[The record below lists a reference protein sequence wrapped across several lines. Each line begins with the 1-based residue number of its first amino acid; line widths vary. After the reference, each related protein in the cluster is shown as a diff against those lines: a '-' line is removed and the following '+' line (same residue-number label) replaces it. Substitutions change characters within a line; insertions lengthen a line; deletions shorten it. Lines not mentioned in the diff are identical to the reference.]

1 MGNNGVQLPVKEYKD
16 GKLIGTEMLYTDY
29 KFSTDD
35 GKAHFLPAPW
45 TGLLSAA
52 AAQKEKYRFWINN
65 GRVNHIWQTGYHDRY
80 IAFRNQRYPMAM
92 IEMNPDD
99 AAELGVSPG
108 DVVEIANDYGSTYAM
123 AYPEPDIKSNQS
135 FMQFG
140 YYNGVM
146 GDVVTDA
153 VDENIIPYYK
163 GTWADIRKVGSM
175 ADYVRI
181 TTFKSRRY
189 G

>member
-1 MGNNGVQLPVKEYKD
+1 
-16 GKLIGTEMLYTDY
+16 
-29 KFSTDD
+29 
-35 GKAHFLPAPW
+35 
-45 TGLLSAA
+45 
-52 AAQKEKYRFWINN
+52 
-65 GRVNHIWQTGYHDRY
+65 
-80 IAFRNQRYPMAM
+80 
-92 IEMNPDD
+92 
-99 AAELGVSPG
+99 
-108 DVVEIANDYGSTYAM
+108 M
-123 AYPEPDIKSNQS
+123 AYPEPDIKQNQS

-163 GTWADIRKVGSM
+163 GTWADIRRVGSM
-175 ADYVRI
+175 ADYVRM